1 MPVVVDTRGDPKYV
15 DDVIVQRWQQSTGGE
30 ARHAETGRPFSASG
44 QIAQSADRKIS
55 RKRAADRNHADASY
69 ATGIER
75 SVGSVRHKVLKATL
89 DSSPL
94 RLGAEGVPV
103 GLRRPGEVLG
113 AQMNAVFLAVTED
126 VELDPLPSAGVDA
139 LTIGCARSIAICTK
153 PPLFSRLTPPRMRI
167 AGRPATAS
175 RTIVPL
181 ETPPITRSV
190 NNCQRL
196 PIARTHGRLRFGSI
210 GPFYPKC
217 ILRRLFPS
225 FWPANGTARHSG
237 HVLRQ

>member
-1 MPVVVDTRGDPKYV
+1 VIRARPGFVATPASAAKNPGTAASIAEDVVLRSRPNALCKTPGPAPKRSLFRVEMFSVKSCRSCKRAFQEGRIKPVIIGGGPIQIPLPGGQGGPVQMPGGQGETMPSGPQAPGGD
-15 DDVIVQRWQQSTGGE
+15 IL
-30 ARHAETGRPFSASG
+30 G
-44 QIAQSADRKIS
+44 QILRDLLGGAGGPA
-55 RKRAADRNHADASY
+55 RA
-69 ATGIER
+69 
-75 SVGSVRHKVLKATL
+75 
-89 DSSPL
+89 P
-94 RLGAEGVPV
+94 
-103 GLRRPGEVLG
+103 
-113 AQMNAVFLAVTED
+113 NAPDTTV
-126 VELDPLPSAGVDA
+126 
-139 LTIGCARSIAICTK
+139 TK

>member
-1 MPVVVDTRGDPKYV
+1 MPVVVVTRGHPKYV
-15 DDVIVQRWQQSTGGE
+15 DVIVQRGQQSTGGE
-30 ARHAETGRPFSASG
+30 ARHAETGRPFNASG

-75 SVGSVRHKVLKATL
+75 SVGSVRHKFLKATL

-103 GLRRPGEVLG
+103 GLPRPGEVLG

-139 LTIGCARSIAICTK
+139 LTIGCEIDRN
-153 PPLFSRLTPPRMRI
+153 LHE
-167 AGRPATAS
+167 ATVVFQAD
-175 RTIVPL
+175 VAP
-181 ETPPITRSV
+181 
-190 NNCQRL
+190 
-196 PIARTHGRLRFGSI
+196 
-210 GPFYPKC
+210 
-217 ILRRLFPS
+217 
-225 FWPANGTARHSG
+225 
-237 HVLRQ
+237 